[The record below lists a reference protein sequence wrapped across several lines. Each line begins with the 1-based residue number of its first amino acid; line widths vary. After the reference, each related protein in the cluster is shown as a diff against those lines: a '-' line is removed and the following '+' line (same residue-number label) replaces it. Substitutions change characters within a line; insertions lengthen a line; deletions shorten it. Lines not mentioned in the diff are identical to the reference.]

1 MTQDINVALYGAGG
15 GGVLMQ
21 RCLEGTGCRVAVFF
35 DAEPSK
41 QGKTLNGVPVDAPK
55 NVHRHDYACIIVAS
69 TAIYE
74 QDICNTLLALGV
86 PREKIIPRTLL
97 VNNVA
102 HKIREYEKAAPV
114 RVCASGMSYHRQ
126 AIVPQFS
133 SYSIFNYA
141 QTSQDLFYDCAIA
154 RALLEAKSARPQ
166 FWLVGLT
173 YYSLHYDL
181 SLSKPW
187 PCVFYY
193 KDLFGHHNLSEE
205 RKGHYLNRFSVEGL
219 SGKLGEAA
227 LTNIVQAEYQS
238 LVLDNDKTSA
248 SLKAGGASPKQAQAD
263 GNKWYPKTVA
273 ENKALL
279 EEHVRLL
286 ARSGITP
293 VFAFV
298 PFPAAY
304 PIRRELAE
312 ECFEFIAHLEREYG
326 CHTLNGYA
334 LEGFTDGDFYDA
346 SHLNIHGG
354 RKYTGHVDAFLKRL
368 A

>member
-1 MTQDINVALYGAGG
+1 MTQDIKVALYGAGG
-15 GGVLMQ
+15 GGVLIQ

-35 DAEPSK
+35 DADPSK

-55 NVHRHDYACIIVAS
+55 NVHLHDYACIIVAS

-74 QDICNTLLALGV
+74 QDICNALLALGV

-102 HKIREYEKAAPV
+102 HKIREYEKADPV

-133 SYSIFNYA
+133 DSSIFNYA

-154 RALLEAKSARPQ
+154 RALLEAKSVLPQ

-173 YYSLHYDL
+173 YYSLHYDM

-187 PCVFYY
+187 SCVFYY
-193 KDLFGHHNLSEE
+193 KDLFGHHNLSEK
-205 RKGHYLNRFSVEGL
+205 RKNHYLNSFSVAGL
-219 SGKLGEAA
+219 SDRLGEAA
-227 LTNIVQAEYQS
+227 LSNIVQAEYQS
-238 LVLDNDKTSA
+238 LVLDNDTAAAPLKVRDA
-248 SLKAGGASPKQAQAD
+248 SQKQAQAD

-273 ENKALL
+273 ENKGLL
-279 EEHVRLL
+279 EGHVRLL
-286 ARSGITP
+286 ASRGITP
-293 VFAFV
+293 VFTFV

-304 PIRRELAE
+304 PIRQDLAE

-354 RKYTGHVDAFLKRL
+354 RKYTRQVDAFLKSL